1 MSLQRL
7 EMRRT
12 GWDIALGALLFIVGL
27 VILGNAAFATKV
39 SIQFI
44 GWFLV
49 AAGILGLVAGLFLIG
64 KGGFWSAALSGALMV
79 VLGLV
84 FLRHTHAA
92 ALTLTLL
99 SGLVFLT
106 AGIVRLMAAFHD
118 PRYRTPLVFSGIIS
132 GALGL
137 MVLLNLFEASY
148 VLVGVMIGIYAI
160 TDGIT
165 MMAIGR
171 WRLVQEPSEYGAV
184 GEAHPGGQHQ
194 VS

>member
-1 MSLQRL
+1 
-7 EMRRT
+7 MRRT
-12 GWDIALGALLFIVGL
+12 GWDIALGAFLVIAGL
-27 VILGNAAFATKV
+27 AILGNAAFATKV

-49 AAGILGLVAGLFLIG
+49 AAGILGLVAGIFLIG

-92 ALTLTLL
+92 AL

-132 GALGL
+132 AALGL
-137 MVLLNLFEASY
+137 IVLLNLFEASY
-148 VLVGVMIGIYAI
+148 VLVGVLIGIYAI

-171 WRLVQEPSEYGAV
+171 WRIVQEPSRYGATGQV
-184 GEAHPGGQHQ
+184 APGDSQHP